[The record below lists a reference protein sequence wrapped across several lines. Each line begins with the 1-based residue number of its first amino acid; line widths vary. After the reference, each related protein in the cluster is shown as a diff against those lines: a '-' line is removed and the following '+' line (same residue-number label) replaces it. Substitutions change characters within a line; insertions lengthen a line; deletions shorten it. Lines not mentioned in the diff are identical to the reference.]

1 MSMIKQDIAMRNIH
15 VTDANPPIKVLGVK
29 VDNISLNQLLRFF
42 TYSVENNKKVIIS
55 YVNIH
60 AVNIAYTTRWFRH
73 FLNESS
79 VTFCDGFGVRLA
91 ARLSGQKLLFRYTPP
106 DFIEHIAELAHQ
118 SRWKIF
124 FLGAKPGVAQ
134 RAADTLMKKFPG
146 LQIATWHGYFDKIKG
161 GYDNNQV
168 ISMINKFH
176 PQILILGFGMP
187 LQERWISDNIDDL
200 QINMAF
206 PAGALFDYM
215 AGEVRRAP
223 RWMTEHGLEWLGRLI
238 IEPRRLWKRYMIG
251 NPLFFWRVFIHH
263 ILRIPLPD

>member
-1 MSMIKQDIAMRNIH
+1 MSNIPITADI
-15 VTDANPPIKVLGVK
+15 PPVIILGVK
-29 VDNISLNQLLRFF
+29 VDNLSINQLLGFI
-42 TYSVENNKKVIIS
+42 TDCIDNYKKVVVS
-55 YVNIH
+55 NVNIH
-60 AVNIAYTTRWFRH
+60 ALNIAYSTLWFRH
-73 FLNESS
+73 FLNDSP
-79 VTFCDGFGVRLA
+79 VTFCDGFGVKLA
-91 ARLSGQKLLFRYTPP
+91 ASLSGQKLLFRYTPP

-161 GYDNNQV
+161 SHENNQV
-168 ISMINKFH
+168 IAQINKFH

-187 LQERWISDNIDDL
+187 LQERWILDNIDDL

-238 IEPRRLWKRYMIG
+238 IEPSRLWKRYMIG
-251 NPLFFWRVFIHH
+251 NPLFFWRVFIHQ
-263 ILRIPLPD
+263 ILRFPLPN